1 MRNNK
6 SKVRLAKSSFGQHF
20 LFHGGLRPPSHSA
33 IFICKVSI
41 KRNEE
46 NHFQNT

>member
-1 MRNNK
+1 MRLDKTLKRPRAFQRILN
-6 SKVRLAKSSFGQHF
+6 VQSSHV
-20 LFHGGLRPPSHSA
+20 LISHSA